1 MVPEPELPAQLTGVG
16 ATALG
21 VARLRVTENARSD
34 RLVADPQ
41 VTAGLV
47 PPVAISGA
55 GPVGLAVALGLARA
69 GVRSVV
75 FEKKTQLDP
84 HSRATL
90 ILPRTLE
97 IFRQWGVLDQLLA
110 SGNRVPHVRLR
121 EPGNDHQI
129 LHVNFTKLADQTA
142 AMFALA
148 IPQDRTERILLDAV
162 AATGLV
168 EVRFDTELLGV
179 EHDTDGVRLR
189 IRTGDT
195 ETTKTASYLVGADGA
210 HSKVR
215 GQLGIELAGKTY
227 PTQAL
232 LADVRIAAAL
242 DRTDEWPTVLN
253 HRGIIVGIRFGD
265 RVWRIIEQAVDEHL
279 SGTALEA
286 HIVDIAQELFGAG
299 PVEVIWHSVYRK
311 HERCA
316 GRFRYG
322 RITLAG
328 DAGHLNSPAGG
339 QGMNSGIQD
348 AHNLV
353 WKLAAAVAAPGADAD
368 ALLESYSEERTSLIR
383 RRVQPV
389 TDLAERFQT
398 ARPHR
403 RVALVRT
410 LGALFGF
417 NRSAGAMTRRFAMLD
432 VPYEHSRLLHGRGKG
447 LGQRVPDVLAEDG
460 ERIYTKM
467 VAGAVLWA
475 GDPTRPW
482 ALAADLGLPLINGD
496 VAALTRFFDRDHYV
510 ALIRPDH
517 IVGAIADP
525 TEPDPGLFAAA
536 LGRQP
541 TRASTLTRQ

>member
-1 MVPEPELPAQLTGVG
+1 MTTHHVSSSNPVALAQ
-16 ATALG
+16 ATSG
-21 VARLRVTENARSD
+21 RCS
-34 RLVADPQ
+34 
-41 VTAGLV
+41 
-47 PPVAISGA
+47 PVAISGA

-75 FEKKTQLDP
+75 FEKKTQLDV

-97 IFRQWGVLDQLLA
+97 IFRQWEVLDQLLA

-121 EPGNDHQI
+121 EPGNDHEI
-129 LHVNFTKLADQTA
+129 LHVNFTKLADETA
-142 AMFALA
+142 AMFALP

-162 AATGLV
+162 EATGLV
-168 EVRFDTELLGV
+168 DVRFATELLGF
-179 EHDTDGVRLR
+179 EHDATGVRLR
-189 IRTGDT
+189 TRTGDI
-195 ETTKTASYLVGADGA
+195 ETTGYLVGADGA
-210 HSKVR
+210 HSRVR
-215 GQLGIELAGKTY
+215 GQLGVELTGKTY
-227 PTQAL
+227 PSQAL
-232 LADVRIAAAL
+232 LADVRIDAEL

-265 RVWRIIEQAVDEHL
+265 RVWRIIEQAVDDHL
-279 SGTALEA
+279 SGPALHD
-286 HIVDIAQELFGAG
+286 HIVDVAQELFGPG
-299 PVEVIWHSVYRK
+299 SVEVLWSSVYHK

-316 GRFRYG
+316 PRFRHG

-348 AHNLV
+348 AHNLA
-353 WKLAAAVAAPGADAD
+353 WKLAAAVTNPDAD

-410 LGALFGF
+410 LDALFGLGQ
-417 NRSAGAMTRRFAMLD
+417 SAGAMTHRFSMLD
-432 VPYEHSRLLHGRGKG
+432 VPYEQSRLLHGRNKG
-447 LGQRVPDVLAEDG
+447 LGHRVPDVLADDG
-460 ERIYTKM
+460 ERIYPKM
-467 VAGAVLWA
+467 PAGAILWA
-475 GDPTRPW
+475 GDQTHPR
-482 ALAADLGLPLINGD
+482 ALAADLGLPLVNGD

-517 IVGAIADP
+517 IIGAIADP
-525 TEPDPGLFAAA
+525 TKPDHAQFAAA
-536 LGRQP
+536 LGRQQA
-541 TRASTLTRQ
+541 TRNGGK

>member
-1 MVPEPELPAQLTGVG
+1 MTTHHTSSPHPGAPANG
-16 ATALG
+16 AS
-21 VARLRVTENARSD
+21 ARIA
-34 RLVADPQ
+34 
-41 VTAGLV
+41 
-47 PPVAISGA
+47 PVVISGA

-97 IFRQWGVLDQLLA
+97 IFRQWDILDQLLA
-110 SGNRVPHVRLR
+110 TGNRVPHVRLR
-121 EPGNDHQI
+121 EPGHDHEI
-129 LHVNFTKLADQTA
+129 LHINFTKLADETA

-148 IPQDRTERILLDAV
+148 IPQDRTERILLDA
-162 AATGLV
+162 AEATGLV
-168 EVRFDTELLGV
+168 DVRFAAELLGF
-179 EHDTDGVRLR
+179 EHDTTGVRLLT
-189 IRTGDT
+189 RTGNTQTT
-195 ETTKTASYLVGADGA
+195 ETTGYLVGADGA
-210 HSKVR
+210 HSRVR
-215 GQLGIELAGKTY
+215 GQLGVELAGKTY

-232 LADVRIAAAL
+232 LADVRIDPEL

-253 HRGIIVGIRFGD
+253 HRGIVVGIRFGD

-279 SGTALEA
+279 SGPDLDD
-286 HIVDIAQELFGAG
+286 HIVTLAQELFGPG
-299 PVEVIWHSVYRK
+299 PVEVLWRSIYHK

-316 GRFRYG
+316 PRFRHG

-348 AHNLV
+348 AHNLA
-353 WKLAAAVAAPGADAD
+353 WKLAATLTCPDADTD
-368 ALLESYSEERTSLIR
+368 ALLESYSEERTSLIG

-410 LGALFGF
+410 LDALFGF
-417 NRSAGAMTRRFAMLD
+417 GHSAGTMTHRFSMLD
-432 VPYEHSRLLHGRGKG
+432 VPYQQSRLLHGRNKR
-447 LGQRVPDVLAEDG
+447 LGHRVPDVLADDG
-460 ERIYTKM
+460 ERIYSKM
-467 VAGAVLWA
+467 PAGAILCA
-475 GDPTRPW
+475 GDQTHPR
-482 ALAADLGLPLINGD
+482 ALANDLGLPLVNGD

-517 IVGAIADP
+517 IVGAIANP
-525 TEPDPGLFAAA
+525 TEPDHAQFTVA
-536 LGRQP
+536 LGRHNP
-541 TRASTLTRQ
+541 LDTDLSRGGNE

>member
-1 MVPEPELPAQLTGVG
+1 MTTQHTSSPHPAAPANTTSGHF
-16 ATALG
+16 
-21 VARLRVTENARSD
+21 
-34 RLVADPQ
+34 
-41 VTAGLV
+41 

-69 GVRSVV
+69 GVHSVV
-75 FEKKTQLDP
+75 FEKKTQLDQ

-97 IFRQWGVLDQLLA
+97 IFRQWDVLDQLLA
-110 SGNRVPHVRLR
+110 TGNRVPHVRLR
-121 EPGNDHQI
+121 EPDNDHEI

-162 AATGLV
+162 EATGLV
-168 EVRFDTELLGV
+168 DVRFATELLGF
-179 EHDTDGVRLR
+179 EHDTTGVRLR
-189 IRTGDT
+189 TRTGDT
-195 ETTKTASYLVGADGA
+195 ETTSYLVGADGA
-210 HSKVR
+210 HSRVR
-215 GQLGIELAGKTY
+215 GQLGVELAGKTY

-232 LADVRIAAAL
+232 LADVRIDPEL
-242 DRTDEWPTVLN
+242 DRTDEWPTILN
-253 HRGIIVGIRFGD
+253 HRGIVVGIRFGD
-265 RVWRIIEQAVDEHL
+265 RVWRIIEQAVDDHL
-279 SGTALEA
+279 SGPGLHD
-286 HIVDIAQELFGAG
+286 HIVDLAQELFGPG
-299 PVEVIWHSVYRK
+299 SVEVLWRNIYHK

-316 GRFRYG
+316 PRFRHG

-348 AHNLV
+348 AHNLA
-353 WKLAAAVAAPGADAD
+353 WKLAAAVTNPAADAE
-368 ALLESYSEERTSLIR
+368 ALLESYSEERTSLIG

-410 LGALFGF
+410 LDALFGLGQ
-417 NRSAGAMTRRFAMLD
+417 SAGAMTHRFSMLD
-432 VPYEHSRLLHGRGKG
+432 VPYEQSRLLHGRNKG
-447 LGQRVPDVLAEDG
+447 LGDRVPDVLTDDG
-460 ERIYTKM
+460 ERIYPKM
-467 VAGAVLWA
+467 PAGAILWA
-475 GDPTRPW
+475 GDQTHPR
-482 ALAADLGLPLINGD
+482 ALAADLGLPLVNGD

-525 TEPDPGLFAAA
+525 TKPDHAQFAAA
-536 LGRQP
+536 LGRQQA
-541 TRASTLTRQ
+541 TRSGGK